1 MLIISVIYCFFVI
14 FSILYL
20 YRRKRSKRDYSGYK
34 DFNKH
39 TFILFTPTSLI
50 LSNNFLAMTIIFAF
64 SLMYIFM
71 VEIKLGDY
79 SVNTI
84 AILDIIKN
92 ILLIILMILLYWRCI
107 CLAEMSGVNLLFA
120 EFIAE
125 L

>member
-1 MLIISVIYCFFVI
+1 
-14 FSILYL
+14 
-20 YRRKRSKRDYSGYK
+20 
-34 DFNKH
+34 
-39 TFILFTPTSLI
+39 
-50 LSNNFLAMTIIFAF
+50 MTIIFAF

-79 SVNTI
+79 SVKSI

-107 CLAEMSGVNLLFA
+107 CLAEMSGVDLLFA